1 MREPQAARVQRTKAP
16 QAQEGWATFYPAFS
30 SKPTDS
36 SGPVATADQRV
47 RAISTGHPVKEAT
60 SCSVGERESR
70 NDSQSPQR
78 SGLGAHRRGLFYSD
92 RSVRQ
97 SAQISCP
104 SSLRGIR
111 GGWTHQANK
120 GGFRM
125 EGAWSV
131 TCARRLANAIRS
143 ARIDSEKE
151 GAAGKH

>member
-92 RSVRQ
+92 RSVRANNPHQ
-97 SAQISCP
+97 FAARHTGRLDT
-104 SSLRGIR
+104 SS
-111 GGWTHQANK
+111 
-120 GGFRM
+120 
-125 EGAWSV
+125 EG
-131 TCARRLANAIRS
+131 T
-143 ARIDSEKE
+143 
-151 GAAGKH
+151 